1 MEQSS
6 LFNSGFLGAHF
17 NWWVGQ
23 IVDDSTW
30 RDNISSNKF
39 EGSSQIP
46 GQSRR
51 YKVRIIGLH
60 DQDTA
65 SIADDQLPW
74 AQVMY
79 PVTAG
84 GGQAGVTATAALR
97 QGNFVFGFFL
107 DGADQ
112 QVPLIMGVL
121 GNNAQTTLNTKIGS
135 KGFVPTSG
143 HAQGAN
149 PDPNLKVPDDR
160 IAINKPKS
168 AAQGAEALLPKTNVA
183 LNQYGLP
190 ANSNPTPEQA
200 ADIASA
206 TAAANQNGLTGS
218 ARDAFIRQVVTQ
230 GIQNRTAQAES
241 AATTSQPGATI
252 EHIDNPHQQS
262 VADVKRQELYEEK
275 IIIMNPCD
283 MVGSALK
290 AIQALLEKLTNKIN
304 KYLNKALSYIDAAT
318 NIINQIRAFI
328 DDIACQIAKYL
339 KIIFDKIM
347 AYIMKM
353 INKAMAP
360 TVQSMPPNKRNL
372 FLTIKEKIIEL
383 IHCLFNQITNGLC
396 GQVGDFLN
404 KNLNT
409 KNLPSTI
416 SQAQRASSRTGAG
429 GTGGTG
435 TGGTGTGAGGTG
447 TGGTGGT
454 GTGAGAVTEEVYTQ
468 VTNIC
473 SVENL
478 TGAIIYTNMP
488 KIDDATDKIL
498 NIVNGF
504 LADMASDLAAAGV
517 ASGYSD
523 TLGNLSGTASGY
535 SDTLGNVSR
544 NVSGNVSGTASGYLN
559 AAGNALDTASG
570 YLNAAGSA
578 ITNVN
583 TAINGITGSIMSAL
597 SFTNIKLNVFGCDL
611 SPKCAVSDHY
621 TLHEGGGGA
630 EQPQLPRLAEVDA
643 NSRSNDPVKST
654 TEIAFATPLLIDK
667 KVNYNDNNSRQSL
680 EKISQPR
687 Q

>member
-39 EGSSQIP
+39 EAPAQIR

-84 GGQAGVTATAALR
+84 GGQAGVTATSGLR

-112 QVPLIMGVL
+112 QVPVIMGVL
-121 GNNAQTTLNTKIGS
+121 GNNAQTTLNTKIGP

-143 HAQGAN
+143 HAQGTN
-149 PDPNLKVPDDR
+149 PDTNLKVPDDR
-160 IAINKPKS
+160 IAINKPTTQEQS
-168 AAQGAEALLPKTNVA
+168 AECAPAPSGVRVNEFGLRSDLPLNKAQFADQQSALRGAEARGLTGTNKSAFVQNAVA
-183 LNQYGLP
+183 AGI
-190 ANSNPTPEQA
+190 SNRCKE
-200 ADIASA
+200 ASSS
-206 TAAANQNGLTGS
+206 TAAA
-218 ARDAFIRQVVTQ
+218 V
-230 GIQNRTAQAES
+230 
-241 AATTSQPGATI
+241 PGATI

-262 VADVKRQELYEEK
+262 VADIKRQELYDEK

-290 AIQALLEKLTNKIN
+290 AIQTLLEKLTSKIN

-328 DDIACQIAKYL
+328 NDIACQIAKYL

-347 AYIMKM
+347 EYIMKM

-372 FLTIKEKIIEL
+372 FLIIKEKIIEL

-396 GQVGDFLN
+396 GQVQDYLD

-409 KNLPSTI
+409 DKLPSVIT
-416 SQAQRASSRTGAG
+416 QASS
-429 GTGGTG
+429 GTGGVK
-435 TGGTGTGAGGTG
+435 A
-447 TGGTGGT
+447 
-454 GTGAGAVTEEVYTQ
+454 EVYTQ
-468 VTNIC
+468 ITNIC
-473 SVENL
+473 SVETL
-478 TGAIIYTNMP
+478 TGAIIFTNMP
-488 KIDDATDKIL
+488 KIDDTTDKIL
-498 NIVNGF
+498 NTVNGF
-504 LADMASDLAAAGV
+504 LADMASDLAAAG
-517 ASGYSD
+517 A
-523 TLGNLSGTASGY
+523 
-535 SDTLGNVSR
+535 
-544 NVSGNVSGTASGYLN
+544 
-559 AAGNALDTASG
+559 ALDTASG
-570 YLNAAGSA
+570 YLNTAGSA
-578 ITNVN
+578 ISNVN

-597 SFTNIKLNVFGCDL
+597 SFTNIKLSIFGCDL
-611 SPKCAVSDHY
+611 SPKCAVSDNY
-621 TLHEGGGGA
+621 TLHEGGGGT

-643 NSRSNDPVKST
+643 NSRSNEPVKST
-654 TEIAFATPLLIDK
+654 TEVAFATPLLIDT
-667 KVNYNDNNSRQSL
+667 KVNYNQFPQSL
-680 EKISQPR
+680 EKISQPK

>member
-46 GQSRR
+46 GWGRR

-60 DQDTA
+60 DQESA
-65 SIADDQLPW
+65 QSIADDQLPW

-84 GGQAGVTATAALR
+84 GGQAGVTATAGLR

-112 QVPLIMGVL
+112 QVPVIMGVL
-121 GNNAQTTLNTKIGS
+121 GNNAQTTLNTKVGS

-143 HAQGAN
+143 HAQGTN
-149 PDPNLKVPDDR
+149 PDTNLKVPDDR

-168 AAQGAEALLPKTNVA
+168 PTQGAEALLPKTNVA

-206 TAAANQNGLTGS
+206 TAAANQQGLTGL

-241 AATTSQPGATI
+241 SATTSQPGAII

-262 VADVKRQELYEEK
+262 AADVKRQELYEEK

-416 SQAQRASSRTGAG
+416 SQAQRASSRTGGTGTGAAG
-429 GTGGTG
+429 IGTGGTG
-435 TGGTGTGAGGTG
+435 T
-447 TGGTGGT
+447 
-454 GTGAGAVTEEVYTQ
+454 VTEEVYTQ

-523 TLGNLSGTASGY
+523 TLGN
-535 SDTLGNVSR
+535 
-544 NVSGNVSGTASGYLN
+544 VSGTASGYLD

-654 TEIAFATPLLIDK
+654 TEIAFATPLLIDT

-687 Q
+687 

>member
-30 RDNISSNKF
+30 RNNISSNKF

-107 DGADQ
+107 DGSDQ
-112 QVPLIMGVL
+112 QVPVIMGVL

-160 IAINKPKS
+160 IVTNKPKS
-168 AAQGAEALLPKTNVA
+168 PAQGAEALLPKTNVS

-241 AATTSQPGATI
+241 AATTSQPGAII

-262 VADVKRQELYEEK
+262 AADVKRQELYEEK
-275 IIIMNPCD
+275 IILMNPCD

-290 AIQALLEKLTNKIN
+290 AIQTLLEKLTNKIN
-304 KYLNKALSYIDAAT
+304 KYLNKALSYIDT
-318 NIINQIRAFI
+318 VTTIIKQIQALI
-328 DDIACQIAKYL
+328 ADIACQIAKYL

-347 AYIMKM
+347 QYIMKM

-360 TVQSMPPNKRNL
+360 TIQSMPPNKRNL

-396 GQVGDFLN
+396 GQVQKYLD
-404 KNLNT
+404 KNLKT
-409 KNLPSTI
+409 DNLPSVITQSS
-416 SQAQRASSRTGAG
+416 SQ
-429 GTGGTG
+429 
-435 TGGTGTGAGGTG
+435 
-447 TGGTGGT
+447 
-454 GTGAGAVTEEVYTQ
+454 EIYTQ
-468 VTNIC
+468 ITASC
-473 SVENL
+473 SVETL
-478 TGAIIYTNMP
+478 TGAIISNNM
-488 KIDDATDKIL
+488 KQIDDTTDKIL
-498 NIVNGF
+498 NIINGF
-504 LADMASDLAAAGV
+504 LADMASDLTAAG
-517 ASGYSD
+517 ASIS
-523 TLGNLSGTASGY
+523 N
-535 SDTLGNVSR
+535 
-544 NVSGNVSGTASGYLN
+544 
-559 AAGNALDTASG
+559 
-570 YLNAAGSA
+570 
-578 ITNVN
+578 IN
-583 TAINGITGSIMSAL
+583 TSINGITGSIMSAL
-597 SFTNIKLNVFGCDL
+597 SFTNIKLTIFGCDL
-611 SPKCAVSDHY
+611 SPKCAVSDNY

-630 EQPQLPRLAEVDA
+630 EQPQLPRLAQVDS
-643 NSRSNDPVKST
+643 NSRSIPPNTQST
-654 TEIAFATPLLIDK
+654 TEVAFATPLMIDT
-667 KVNYNDNNSRQSL
+667 KVNYSQFPQSL

>member
-46 GQSRR
+46 GWGRR

-60 DQDTA
+60 DQESA
-65 SIADDQLPW
+65 QSIADDQLPW

-84 GGQAGVTATAALR
+84 GGQAGVTATAGLR

-112 QVPLIMGVL
+112 QVPVIMGVL
-121 GNNAQTTLNTKIGS
+121 GNNAQTTLNTKVGS

-143 HAQGAN
+143 HAQGTN
-149 PDPNLKVPDDR
+149 PDTNLKVPDDR

-168 AAQGAEALLPKTNVA
+168 PTQGAEALLPKTNVA

-206 TAAANQNGLTGS
+206 TAAANQQGLTGL

-241 AATTSQPGATI
+241 SATTSQPGAII

-262 VADVKRQELYEEK
+262 AADVKRQELYEEK

-290 AIQALLEKLTNKIN
+290 AIQILLEKLTNKIN

-318 NIINQIRAFI
+318 NVINQIRAFI
-328 DDIACQIAKYL
+328 ADIACQIAKYL

-347 AYIMKM
+347 EYIMKM
-353 INKAMAP
+353 INKALAP
-360 TVQSMPPNKRNL
+360 TIQSMPPNKRNL
-372 FLTIKEKIIEL
+372 FLIIKEKIIEL

-409 KNLPSTI
+409 DKLPSVMTQSS
-416 SQAQRASSRTGAG
+416 SQ
-429 GTGGTG
+429 
-435 TGGTGTGAGGTG
+435 
-447 TGGTGGT
+447 
-454 GTGAGAVTEEVYTQ
+454 EIYTQ
-468 VTNIC
+468 ITASC
-473 SVENL
+473 SVETL
-478 TGAIIYTNMP
+478 TGAIIYTNMS
-488 KIDDATDKIL
+488 KIDDTTDKIL
-498 NIVNGF
+498 NTVNGF
-504 LADMASDLAAAGV
+504 LADMASDLAAAG
-517 ASGYSD
+517 A
-523 TLGNLSGTASGY
+523 
-535 SDTLGNVSR
+535 
-544 NVSGNVSGTASGYLN
+544 
-559 AAGNALDTASG
+559 ALDTASG
-570 YLNAAGSA
+570 YLNTAGSA
-578 ITNVN
+578 ISNVN

-597 SFTNIKLNVFGCDL
+597 SFANIKLSVFGCDI
-611 SPKCAVSDHY
+611 SPKCAVSDNY
-621 TLHEGGGGA
+621 TLHGGGGGV

-643 NSRSNDPVKST
+643 NSRSNEPVKST
-654 TEIAFATPLLIDK
+654 TEVAFATPLLIDA
-667 KVNYNDNNSRQSL
+667 KVNYKQFPQSI
-680 EKISQPR
+680 EKISQPK

>member
-60 DQDTA
+60 DQDSA
-65 SIADDQLPW
+65 QSIADDQLPW

-84 GGQAGVTATAALR
+84 GGQAGVTATAGLR

-112 QVPLIMGVL
+112 QVPVIMGVL
-121 GNNAQTTLNTKIGS
+121 GNNAQTTLNTKIGQ

-160 IAINKPKS
+160 IVINKPKS
-168 AAQGAEALLPKTNVA
+168 PSQGVEALLPRTNVT

-206 TAAANQNGLTGS
+206 TASANQNELTGS
-218 ARDAFIRQVVTQ
+218 ARDAFIRQIVTQ
-230 GIQNRTAQAES
+230 GIENRAAQAES
-241 AATTSQPGATI
+241 AATTSQPGAII

-262 VADVKRQELYEEK
+262 VADIKRQELYDEK

-290 AIQALLEKLTNKIN
+290 AIQTLLEKLTNKIN
-304 KYLNKALSYIDAAT
+304 KYLNKALSYIDTAT
-318 NIINQIRAFI
+318 SIINQIRAFI
-328 DDIACQIAKYL
+328 ADISCQIAKYL

-347 AYIMKM
+347 EYIMKM

-360 TVQSMPPNKRNL
+360 TIQSMPPNKRNL
-372 FLTIKEKIIEL
+372 FLIIKEKIIEL
-383 IHCLFNQITNGLC
+383 IHCLFNQITTRLC
-396 GQVGDFLN
+396 GQTQKYLD

-409 KNLPSTI
+409 DNLPTLI
-416 SQAQRASSRTGAG
+416 SQSSSQ
-429 GTGGTG
+429 
-435 TGGTGTGAGGTG
+435 
-447 TGGTGGT
+447 
-454 GTGAGAVTEEVYTQ
+454 EIYTQ
-468 VTNIC
+468 ITASC
-473 SVENL
+473 SVEIL
-478 TGAIIYTNMP
+478 TGAIISTNMQQ
-488 KIDDATDKIL
+488 IDDTTRDIL

-504 LADMASDLAAAGV
+504 LADMAADLTAAG
-517 ASGYSD
+517 ASIS
-523 TLGNLSGTASGY
+523 N
-535 SDTLGNVSR
+535 
-544 NVSGNVSGTASGYLN
+544 
-559 AAGNALDTASG
+559 
-570 YLNAAGSA
+570 
-578 ITNVN
+578 IN
-583 TAINGITGSIMSAL
+583 TSLNGITGSIMSAL
-597 SFTNIKLNVFGCDL
+597 SFTNIKLSIFGCDL
-611 SPKCAVSDHY
+611 SPKCAVSDNY
-621 TLHEGGGGA
+621 TLHEGGGGV
-630 EQPQLPRLAEVDA
+630 EQPQLPRLAEVDF
-643 NSRSNDPVKST
+643 NSRNNMQNVQPN
-654 TEIAFATPLLIDK
+654 TEVAFATPVMLDT
-667 KVNYNDNNSRQSL
+667 KVNYTQFPQSL
-680 EKISQPR
+680 EKISQPK